1 MAQNHELFSFFRQ
14 KTVILRPFARKNFRG
29 TAKSVNLTSRDSE
42 PCRFCSVLHR
52 VGLRL
57 RKNAK
62 SIWLW
67 EA

>member
-42 PCRFCSVLHR
+42 PCHR
-52 VGLRL
+52 IAHHQISFRL
-57 RKNAK
+57 
-62 SIWLW
+62 SQD
-67 EA
+67 